1 MKLSSITLQF
11 TTILSCVLFPTMK
24 PCERQEFSQ
33 TLLFYFF
40 QFSLRIILI
49 FLKVLCNFRF
59 LNSVT
64 IKMRTMVACMHVSAY
79 AMTFLLEMEE
89 NIGGWKRKAALELE
103 YKGYDGAI
111 RTTLLRPSK

>member
-1 MKLSSITLQF
+1 
-11 TTILSCVLFPTMK
+11 
-24 PCERQEFSQ
+24 
-33 TLLFYFF
+33 
-40 QFSLRIILI
+40 
-49 FLKVLCNFRF
+49 
-59 LNSVT
+59 
-64 IKMRTMVACMHVSAY
+64 MRTMVACMHVSAY

>member
-1 MKLSSITLQF
+1 M
-11 TTILSCVLFPTMK
+11 
-24 PCERQEFSQ
+24 
-33 TLLFYFF
+33 
-40 QFSLRIILI
+40 I

-59 LNSVT
+59 LKVNSLTTLT
-64 IKMRTMVACMHVSAY
+64 INLRIMVACMHKSAD